1 MYEKM
6 LAVTN
11 RHLSPRPFLEQIERL
26 AKSDIAGIILREKD
40 MSEADYEAV
49 AREVLA
55 TCARYDKPCTLHTF
69 VDVARRLNCPRI
81 HLPLPLLME
90 YAAGARGEL
99 ASASG
104 SGAANRGKL
113 AGFTTIGTSLHAADE
128 VAVAERCGATY
139 LTAGHI
145 YATDCKRGLPPR
157 GLDFLRAV
165 TAKATVPVYA
175 IGGITPAK
183 IPELVATSAAGGCI
197 MSLAMR
203 L

>member
-1 MYEKM
+1 MYENL

-26 AKSDIAGIILREKD
+26 AQSDIAGIILREKD
-40 MSEADYEAV
+40 MSEADYEML

-55 TCARYDKPCTLHTF
+55 ICARYDKPCTLHTF

-81 HLPLPLLME
+81 HLPLPRLME
-90 YAAGARGEL
+90 YAAGDGGESAS

-104 SGAANRGKL
+104 TAKCGRL
-113 AGFTTIGTSLHAADE
+113 AGFTTIGTSVHAAEE
-128 VAVAERCGATY
+128 VAIAERCGATY
-139 LTAGHI
+139 LTGGHI
-145 YATDCKRGLPPR
+145 YATDCKRGLPGR

-165 TAKATVPVYA
+165 TEVATVPIYA
-175 IGGITPAK
+175 IGGITRAN
-183 IPELVATSAAGGCI
+183 LAQVLSAGAAGGCI
-197 MSLAMR
+197 MSLSMR

>member
-1 MYEKM
+1 MYENL

-11 RHLSPRPFLEQIERL
+11 RHLCERSFLEQIERL

-40 MSEADYEAV
+40 MSEADYEAL

-55 TCARYDKPCTLHTF
+55 ICKRYQKPCTLHTF
-69 VDVARRLNCPRI
+69 VEVARRLNCPRI

-90 YAAGARGEL
+90 YAAGDGGES

-104 SGAANRGKL
+104 ADARGRL
-113 AGFTTIGTSLHAADE
+113 AGFTTIGTSIHAAPE

-157 GLDFLRAV
+157 GLDFLREVVAV
-165 TAKATVPVYA
+165 ATVPVYA

-183 IPELVATSAAGGCI
+183 IPELVATGAAGGCI
-197 MSLAMR
+197 MSLSMR

>member
-11 RHLSPRPFLEQIERL
+11 RHLSERPFLEQIERL
-26 AKSDIAGIILREKD
+26 AQSDIAGIILREKD
-40 MSEADYEAV
+40 MSEADYEMLAHD
-49 AREVLA
+49 VLA
-55 TCARYDKPCTLHTF
+55 ICARYRKPCTLHTF

-90 YAAGARGEL
+90 YAAGDGEL

-104 SGAANRGKL
+104 SGTAKCGRL
-113 AGFTTIGTSLHAADE
+113 AGFTTIGTSIHAVEE

-157 GLDFLRAV
+157 GLDFLREVVA
-165 TAKATVPVYA
+165 TATVPVYA
-175 IGGITPAK
+175 IGGITRANSA
-183 IPELVATSAAGGCI
+183 EVLAAGATGGCI
-197 MSLAMR
+197 MSLSMR